1 MKHESV
7 QRTKLGNES
16 DMSDILAAPVSE
28 LLDVLNDVERKHAPE
43 ILYYRGDPSLFQKS
57 PRVAIVGSRH
67 PSPDGLRRAAK
78 LGRSLVSHGAV
89 IVSGLAEGIDTAAHL
104 AAIESGGRTIAVLG
118 TPLDKPYPA
127 SNRDLF
133 ERIAADNLIVSQ
145 FAPGASVQP
154 RNFPIRN
161 RTMALIA
168 HATIIVEA
176 GEKSGTLHQA
186 WEALRLGRPLFL
198 LESITKRS
206 DLQWPTEVTKYGA
219 QVLSDA
225 TFEDL
230 VEQLPAGHYEKAV
243 AF

>member
-1 MKHESV
+1 
-7 QRTKLGNES
+7 
-16 DMSDILAAPVSE
+16 MSGIIAAPTAE
-28 LLDVLNDVERKHAPE
+28 LLGVLNDVERKHAPE
-43 ILYYRGDPSLFQKS
+43 MLYYRGDPTLLRKS
-57 PRVAIVGSRH
+57 PRVAIVGSRQ
-67 PSPDGLRRAAK
+67 PTPDGLRRAAK
-78 LGRSLVSHGAV
+78 LGRALVSQGAV
-89 IVSGLAEGIDTAAHL
+89 IVSGLAEGIDAVAHL

-133 ERIAADNLIVSQ
+133 ERIAADNLVVSQ
-145 FAPGASVQP
+145 FAAGASVQP
-154 RNFPIRN
+154 KNFPIRN

-168 HATIIVEA
+168 HATVIVEA

-198 LESITKRS
+198 LESIAKRP
-206 DLQWPTEVTKYGA
+206 DLQWPSEVSKYGA

-230 VEQLPAGHYEKAV
+230 VEQLPAGHYEEAV

>member
-1 MKHESV
+1 
-7 QRTKLGNES
+7 
-16 DMSDILAAPVSE
+16 MSDILEAAADD
-28 LLDVLNDVERKHAPE
+28 LLGALNDVERKHAPE
-43 ILYYRGDPSLFQKS
+43 RLYFRGDRNLFRMC
-57 PRVAIVGSRH
+57 PRVAIVGSRKS
-67 PSPDGLRRAAK
+67 SPEGLKRATK
-78 LGRSLVSHGAV
+78 LVRALVSHGTV
-89 IVSGLAEGIDTAAHL
+89 IISGLAEGIDTAAHL
-104 AAIESGGRTIAVLG
+104 AAFESGGRTIAVLG
-118 TPLDKPYPA
+118 TPLDKPYPS

-133 ERIAADNLIVSQ
+133 ERIASENLVVSQ

-154 RNFPIRN
+154 KNFPIRN

-176 GEKSGTLHQA
+176 GENSGTLHQA

-206 DLQWPTEVTKYGA
+206 DLQWPSEVQKYGA

-230 VEQLPAGHYEKAV
+230 VEQLPAGNYEEAV

>member
-1 MKHESV
+1 
-7 QRTKLGNES
+7 
-16 DMSDILAAPVSE
+16 MSDFSAAPVTH
-28 LLDVLNDVERKHAPE
+28 LLGVLNDVERKHAPD
-43 ILYYRGDPSLFQKS
+43 ILYFRGDPSLLQKG
-57 PRVAIVGSRH
+57 PRVAIVGSRQS
-67 PSPDGLRRAAK
+67 SPEGLRRAAK
-78 LGRSLVSHGAV
+78 LTRALVSQGVV

-133 ERIAADNLIVSQ
+133 ERIAADDLIVSQ
-145 FAPGASVQP
+145 FATSVPVQP
-154 RNFPIRN
+154 KNFPIRN

-198 LESITKRS
+198 LESIIKRS
-206 DLQWPTEVTKYGA
+206 DLRWPAEVRKYGA
-219 QVLSDA
+219 QVLSDSS
-225 TFEDL
+225 FEDL
-230 VEQLPAGHYEKAV
+230 VEQLPAGHYETAV

>member
-1 MKHESV
+1 
-7 QRTKLGNES
+7 
-16 DMSDILAAPVSE
+16 MSDFSVASVAE
-28 LLDVLNDVERKHAPE
+28 LMGGLNDIERKHAPDT
-43 ILYYRGDPSLFQKS
+43 LCFRGDSSLLQKS
-57 PRVAIVGSRH
+57 PRVAIVGSRQ
-67 PSPDGLRRAAK
+67 PSPEGLRRAAK
-78 LGRSLVSHGAV
+78 LARALVSHGAV

-118 TPLDKPYPA
+118 TPLDKPYPT

-133 ERIAADNLIVSQ
+133 ERIAADDLVVSQ
-145 FAPGASVQP
+145 FASGVAVQP
-154 RNFPIRN
+154 KNFPIRN

-198 LESITKRS
+198 LESITTRS
-206 DLQWPTEVTKYGA
+206 DLQWPAEVREYGA
-219 QVLSDA
+219 QVLSDSN
-225 TFEDL
+225 FEDL
-230 VEQLPAGHYEKAV
+230 VEQLPAGHYETAV

>member
-1 MKHESV
+1 MPQNIKNGS
-7 QRTKLGNES
+7 Q
-16 DMSDILAAPVSE
+16 MSDAIATPTAE
-28 LLDVLNDVERKHAPE
+28 LLDALNDVERKHAPE
-43 ILYYRGDPSLFQKS
+43 MLYYRGDPKLFQKS
-57 PRVAIVGSRH
+57 PRVAIVGSRQ
-67 PSPDGLRRAAK
+67 PTPDGLRRAAR
-78 LGRSLVSHGAV
+78 LGRELVSQGAV

-133 ERIAADNLIVSQ
+133 ERIAADNLVVSQ
-145 FAPGASVQP
+145 FAPGSPVQP
-154 RNFPIRN
+154 KNFPIRN

-206 DLQWPTEVTKYGA
+206 DLQWPSEVRQYGA

-230 VEQLPAGHYEKAV
+230 VVQLPAGRYEQAV

>member
-1 MKHESV
+1 MRQNHKSASGM
-7 QRTKLGNES
+7 R
-16 DMSDILAAPVSE
+16 DIIAAPAAE
-28 LLDVLNDVERKHAPE
+28 LLGVLNDVERKHAPE
-43 ILYYRGDPSLFQKS
+43 VLYYRGDLRLLQKS
-57 PRVAIVGSRH
+57 PRVAIVGSRV
-67 PSPDGLRRAAK
+67 PSADGLRRAAK
-78 LGRSLVSHGAV
+78 LGRALVSQGAV

-133 ERIAADNLIVSQ
+133 ERIAADNLVVSQ
-145 FAPGASVQP
+145 FGSGASVQP

-198 LESITKRS
+198 LDSITKRA
-206 DLQWPTEVTKYGA
+206 DLHWPSEVRKYGA
-219 QVLSDA
+219 QVLSDT
-225 TFEDL
+225 TFADL
-230 VEQLPAGHYEKAV
+230 VEQLPAGHYEEAV

>member
-1 MKHESV
+1 MPQNHKDG
-7 QRTKLGNES
+7 LGAS
-16 DMSDILAAPVSE
+16 AIIAAPAAE
-28 LLDVLNDVERKHAPE
+28 LVGVLNDVERKHAPE
-43 ILYYRGDPSLFQKS
+43 MLYYRGDSTLLQKS
-57 PRVAIVGSRH
+57 PRVAIVGSRQ
-67 PSPDGLRRAAK
+67 PTSDGLRRAAK
-78 LGRSLVSHGAV
+78 LGRALVSQGAV

-133 ERIAADNLIVSQ
+133 ERIAADNLVVSQ
-145 FAPGASVQP
+145 FAPGATVQP
-154 RNFPIRN
+154 KNFPIRN

-206 DLQWPTEVTKYGA
+206 DLQWPSEVSKYGA

-230 VEQLPAGHYEKAV
+230 VEQLPAGHYEEAV